1 MSRKL
6 EELRSP
12 NSKPLVEVGSS
23 AHYRFTRKPVMG
35 A

>member
-12 NSKPLVEVGSS
+12 NSKPLVEVEQAMPITGL
-23 AHYRFTRKPVMG
+23 RVNL
-35 A
+35 